1 MPRDQRRAQ
10 LINVALDV
18 FAHHGFAQT
27 TMDEIARQAAISKPV
42 LYQHFENKRGL
53 YFTLLDHQFQVLR
66 NVITTR
72 MQSIDP
78 TAANADEQTAY
89 QAVYG
94 VFEFTSEPGGHYRLM
109 LDSSMDNPEE
119 RQHRMDEFLNE
130 LVEFISPYVLDR
142 KSTRLNSS
150 HVAISYAVFCLKKK
164 KRREQQSRSYS

>member
-18 FAHHGFAQT
+18 FAHRDTAQT
-27 TMDEIARQAAISKPV
+27 TMDEIARQAAISNPV

-89 QAVYG
+89 QAIYAVS
-94 VFEFTSEPGGHYRLM
+94 ELTSEPGGHFRFM
-109 LDSSMDNPEE
+109 LDSSMDNTVY
-119 RQHRMDEFLNE
+119 RQQRMDEFL
-130 LVEFISPYVLDR
+130 VEF
-142 KSTRLNSS
+142 
-150 HVAISYAVFCLKKK
+150 VAILYTYLM
-164 KRREQQSRSYS
+164 EYYII